1 MRGEERREERER
13 GSDRQVTRRL
23 GVAVGGERVA
33 RHEPL
38 LPRVPA
44 AQRARHAAH
53 DGVAVLLQL
62 RCEQPQKRAVAAAV
76 AAALVAAIAALF
88 AIVAALFAATAAAR
102 LLHVP
107 TSPPLLRLHAGMHVV
122 HQPLDAGEA
131 VLVPREAPARLV
143 EPRRR
148 ICDQRA
154 VEGTVVPHQRIE
166 HRRRLRRAR
175 DRLGVTLEGE
185 DGGVL
190 GPVVVRLAGGGAA
203 NLGAEPAVGGAARL
217 RASRKEAGEG
227 ASPRADEEARHG
239 QFEKS
244 PPASIGCARRS
255 GHAAP
260 RAPPPRAAGTR
271 AGTGR

>member
-62 RCEQPQKRAVAAAV
+62 RREQPQKRAAVAAV

-88 AIVAALFAATAAAR
+88 AIVAALFAPTAAAR
-102 LLHVP
+102 LHVP
-107 TSPPLLRLHAGMHVV
+107 TASPLLCLHAGMHLV